1 MAERQREGGGV
12 GDWGQFRSAW
22 PRRAAWH
29 GVRPRGGMRTTRAS
43 WRKHGNSADEEVE
56 GEAAQRG
63 RVLSAKTNQG
73 FYRRLDRYLLCRKH
87 LDCVTVCPVL
97 IAVRVGLGRIRKC
110 ADIDGRGG
118 RATSTSCG
126 RTQCRGPRVERRAS
140 SNPLAVVR
148 DVAVRVPAAAVD
160 SLGFAGSRAGGC
172 RGEVAK
178 HDVFRVRSA
187 RATGAEGRAL
197 DWRAVVDRRGFACK
211 RELLVVCWQQRS
223 DTAVW

>member
-1 MAERQREGGGV
+1 MKTPNSWAEVNSDTFWISET
-12 GDWGQFRSAW
+12 DSNK
-22 PRRAAWH
+22 
-29 GVRPRGGMRTTRAS
+29 S
-43 WRKHGNSADEEVE
+43 RKHHYFTD
-56 GEAAQRG
+56 
-63 RVLSAKTNQG
+63 
-73 FYRRLDRYLLCRKH
+73 RRLDRYLLCRKH
-87 LDCVTVCPVL
+87 LNCVTVCPVL
-97 IAVRVGLGRIRKC
+97 VAVGVGLGRIRKC

-140 SNPLAVVR
+140 RNPLAVVR

-211 RELLVVCWQQRS
+211 RELLVVCWQRTVCVRRQRGDRPLLHS
-223 DTAVW
+223 QNE